1 MLRRGKE
8 QQKAVAYMRTSS
20 ATNVGVDKDSETR
33 QRIAIEAFAKR
44 SGVMIVD
51 WFYDPAVSG
60 ADPIDTR
67 PGFSAL
73 LDRLES
79 NGVRTVIVEDAS
91 RFARDLITQELGVML
106 LIKRG
111 VRVLTAS
118 GDDLTDTS
126 DPSRVMM
133 RQIAGSFAQ
142 FEKTRLVTK
151 LRGARERVREANG
164 KCEGRKSYAE
174 SAPELVL
181 AAKRLHRRSPKGHR
195 RSLREIANELAAMRL
210 QEQERRAVLGLVHQV
225 DGGGSDARGAAR
237 TLCAG
242 RACCL

>member
-1 MLRRGKE
+1 MKPKTKPRT
-8 QQKAVAYMRTSS
+8 VAYMRTSS
-20 ATNVGVDKDSETR
+20 AANVGVEKDSERR
-33 QRIAIEAFAKR
+33 QRSAIEAFVKQA
-44 SGVMIVD
+44 GLEVVE

-60 ADPIDTR
+60 ADPIEAR

-79 NGVRTVIVEDAS
+79 NGVRTVVVEDAS
-91 RFARDLITQELGVML
+91 RFARDLVTQELGLLL
-106 LIKRG
+106 LIKRN
-111 VRVLTAS
+111 VRVLTAN
-118 GDDLTDTS
+118 GDDLTDTA

-151 LRGARERVREANG
+151 LRGARERIRETQG

-174 SAPELVL
+174 REPELVL

-195 RSLREIANELAAMRL
+195 RSLREIARELATMGYINKHGAQYSASCVKSML
-210 QEQERRAVLGLVHQV
+210 N
-225 DGGGSDARGAAR
+225 GS
-237 TLCAG
+237 
-242 RACCL
+242 